1 MCSEMQNINSISD
14 ISPEFLTTALRWT
27 SKDKKYQVEGFVD
40 KGIENKGIPKGYNGG
55 LIFRYNR

>member
-1 MCSEMQNINSISD
+1 MHDINSISD